1 MKNIKSYN
9 EFINESVRDKM
20 KPVSSEQFKIATNNF
35 ISKIRRANQLKN
47 VLTDFVIHGEIISE
61 DKIASS
67 AYEEL
72 EELGFE
78 YDFND
83 QSITPL
89 NIEDEEVKDIWYEFW
104 DEGIDEFP
112 DDYDKDRFEEMDE
125 LNGRMN

>member
-1 MKNIKSYN
+1 MRNIRSYN
-9 EFINESVRDKM
+9 EFISEGVRDEM
-20 KPVSSEQFKIATNNF
+20 KPVSKEQFKIATDNF

-61 DKIASS
+61 DEIALS

-89 NIEDEEVKDIWYEFW
+89 NLEDEEVRDIWYDSW
-104 DEGIDEFP
+104 NYDMDEFP
-112 DDYDKDRFEEMDE
+112 DDYDRDRFEEMDE
-125 LNGRMN
+125 LNGKMD